1 MKAFEPDY
9 QNIVKAARNVEVSRI
24 PLYEHIVSPGKI
36 GEIIGKDLNALFQG
50 DDRDLDEF
58 FHDYCLFFKDN
69 GYDAVPFECCIG
81 PVMPGSGALGDSR
94 VDPVIKEMADFQ
106 KYP

>member
-50 DDRDLDEF
+50 DDRDLD
-58 FHDYCLFFKDN
+58 
-69 GYDAVPFECCIG
+69 
-81 PVMPGSGALGDSR
+81 
-94 VDPVIKEMADFQ
+94 
-106 KYP
+106 

>member
-58 FHDYCLFFKDN
+58 FHDYCLFLRTTGMMPYHLN
-69 GYDAVPFECCIG
+69 AV
-81 PVMPGSGALGDSR
+81 SGRLCRAPERLATAVWIR
-94 VDPVIKEMADFQ
+94 
-106 KYP
+106 